1 MGQYRFM
8 PMKIIC
14 DNPEYK
20 NDLSRISETLFLEP
34 VSGTEKIPEEEV
46 YLSFDEGGLSLR
58 SGSLSYRGDFSEMER
73 RVRNGLY
80 QHELLVKA
88 AKLKEKGAHPLALDL
103 TAGMGNDAFLLAAA
117 GFQVIMIE
125 HDPVIAALLRDALR
139 RGRKEEALSGIISR
153 MTLLEGDSLQE
164 IAGIPETPDI
174 IYLDPMFPERK
185 KTGLVKK
192 KFQLLHKLEKPCEN
206 GEELLWAALR
216 KRPQRVII
224 KRPANGPTLGGMKPD
239 WSLQGGQIRY
249 DVFTR
254 KGETHG

>member
-1 MGQYRFM
+1 
-8 PMKIIC
+8 MKILC
-14 DNPEYK
+14 KNQEYI
-20 NDLSRISETLFLEP
+20 NDLSGISDTLLLEP
-34 VSGTEKIPEEEV
+34 VNKTEEITEEEI
-46 YLSFDEGGLSLR
+46 YLSLDESGLSLR

-73 RVRNGLY
+73 RVRHGLF

-88 AKLKEKGAHPLALDL
+88 AKLKEKGEHPLALDL
-103 TAGMGNDAFLLAAA
+103 TAGMGNDSFLLAAA

-139 RGRKEEALSGIISR
+139 RGIDDAAVSGILSR
-153 MTLLEGDSLQE
+153 MALREGDSLRE
-164 IAGIPETPDI
+164 ITWLTETPDI

-206 GEELLWAALR
+206 GEELLEAALR
-216 KRPQRVII
+216 MRPQRVII
-224 KRPANGPTLGGMKPD
+224 KRPANGPTLGGIKPD

-249 DVFTR
+249 DVFAR

>member
-1 MGQYRFM
+1 M

-14 DNPEYK
+14 DNPEYI
-20 NDLSRISETLFLEP
+20 NDLPRISETLFLEP
-34 VSGTEKIPEEEV
+34 VSGTETIPEEEV
-46 YLSFDEGGLSLR
+46 CLSFDENGLSLNC
-58 SGSLSYRGDFSEMER
+58 GSLSYRGDFSEMER

-88 AKLKEKGAHPLALDL
+88 AKLKEKGVHPLALDL

-117 GFQVIMIE
+117 GFHVIMIE

-139 RGRKEEALSGIISR
+139 RGREDDALSGILSR
-153 MTLLEGDSLQE
+153 MNLLEGDSLQKIE
-164 IAGIPETPDI
+164 WIIESPDI

-206 GEELLWAALR
+206 GEELLEAALR
-216 KRPQRVII
+216 KNPRRVIV
-224 KRPANGPTLGGMKPD
+224 KRPANGPILGGMKPD

-249 DVFTR
+249 DVYNTKR
-254 KGETHG
+254 